1 MLLRREKCS
10 GLREIQPGLGLPV
23 ICLVTVIDRAWIC
36 SELHLQQLCSPF
48 VLHGQLLAFC
58 KKIGRAVS
66 YPPKKE
72 LPFSFVVLVYVTGL
86 RIVQFGVNWMR
97 RLPKLDLA
105 AGQVFGSPWNF
116 CLPII
121 FNGLDSLF
129 HPSIIYNRPRSQ
141 PFRGPF
147 LESPGNFSGPKSQF

>member
-10 GLREIQPGLGLPV
+10 GLREIQLGLPV
-23 ICLVTVIDRAWIC
+23 ICLVAVIDRAWIC

-86 RIVQFGVNWMR
+86 RIVQFGINWMR
-97 RLPKLDLA
+97 RLTKLDLA
-105 AGQVFGSPWNF
+105 AGRVFGSPWNF

-121 FNGLDSLF
+121 FNRLDSLF
-129 HPSIIYNRPRSQ
+129 HPSIIYYRPRSQ
-141 PFRGPF
+141 PFRARFSKAPETF
-147 LESPGNFSGPKSQF
+147 RARKANFS